1 MSGREQ
7 RREDGLDH
15 VERAF
20 RAACEARERAHAPY
34 SGFRVGAAVKAKGD
48 DRVFA
53 GCNVENASYG
63 ATICAE
69 RSAVVRMVSETGKR
83 ELELVVVVTEADPPS
98 APCGVCRQVLS
109 EFGGGDLLVC
119 LGTPSGI
126 SVRTTLEELL
136 PRRFDLSTRR

>member
-1 MSGREQ
+1 M
-7 RREDGLDH
+7 DH
-15 VERAF
+15 VERTF
-20 RAACEARERAHAPY
+20 RAACQARERAHAPY

-69 RSAVVRMVSETGKR
+69 RSAVVSMVSQAGR
-83 ELELVVVVTEADPPS
+83 LELELVVVVTDADPPS
-98 APCGVCRQVLS
+98 APCGICRQVLA
-109 EFGGGDLLVC
+109 EFGSGDLLVC

-126 SVRTTLEELL
+126 RERTTLEELL
-136 PRRFDLSTRR
+136 PRRFDLGSRR

>member
-1 MSGREQ
+1 M
-7 RREDGLDH
+7 DH

-20 RAACEARERAHAPY
+20 RAACEARERAYAPY
-34 SGFRVGAAVKAKGD
+34 SGFKVGAAVKARGD
-48 DRVFA
+48 DRIFA

-69 RSAVVRMVSETGKR
+69 RSAVTSLVSQAGR
-83 ELELVVVVTEADPPS
+83 RQLELVVVVTEADPPS
-98 APCGVCRQVLS
+98 APCGVCRQVLA
-109 EFGGGDLLVC
+109 EFGDGDLLIC

-126 SVRTTLEELL
+126 LERTTLDALL